1 MAFTPHTI
9 TIYSVGLLG
18 ASLGLALK
26 TAGYRGKIIGLS
38 APGSLQTAL
47 ALGCID
53 EGYPYEQLQEVLQR
67 TSLCVLCSPI
77 AVIMQTLQQMSTMP
91 LPPGLIVTDVG
102 STKEQIMQAAATLL
116 PSQVTFIGGHPMAG
130 SEKSGAAAADP
141 YLFQSALY
149 VLSALPQHQQ
159 TAREMG
165 GFLEHYLGCK
175 HCLLEPSVHDAIA
188 ATVSHLP
195 HLLAVALVNLAGT
208 VENSIPGTLNLAAG
222 GFRDMTRI
230 AAAPYSI
237 WKDILHTNKEQIQPL
252 ISTLRA
258 MLSTME
264 SQLME
269 DRLDSAFDD
278 AAALRGSLPN
288 RGKGFIAPLSEVLVL
303 AEDKPGIIAGLA
315 QALADSHINIK
326 DIEVLK
332 VRENEGG
339 TIRLAFDS
347 AATALNAVKILNS
360 CGFKAR
366 ER

>member
-1 MAFTPHTI
+1 MAFSPHTI

-47 ALGCID
+47 ELGCID
-53 EGYPYEQLQEVLQR
+53 EGYPYEQLEEVMQH

-77 AVIMQTLQQMSTMP
+77 AIIMQTLSRMSAMS
-91 LPPGLIVTDVG
+91 LPQGLVVTDVG
-102 STKEQIMQAAATLL
+102 STKQQIMQAAASLL
-116 PSQVTFIGGHPMAG
+116 PAHVTFIGGHPMAG

-149 VLSALPQHQQ
+149 VLSAPQQHQQ

-165 GFLEHYLGCK
+165 SFLEHYLGCK

-195 HLLAVALVNLAGT
+195 HLLAVALVNLAGS
-208 VENSIPGTLNLAAG
+208 VESATPGTLNLAAG

-237 WKDILHTNKEQIQPL
+237 WKDILHTNKEQIRPL
-252 ISTLRA
+252 ISRFRDILT
-258 MLSTME
+258 TME
-264 SQLME
+264 TQLME
-269 DRLDSAFDD
+269 DELGTAFDD
-278 AAALRGSLPN
+278 AAALRSSLPN

-315 QALADSHINIK
+315 QTLASSHINIK

-347 AATALNAVKILNS
+347 PATALNAVKILNT